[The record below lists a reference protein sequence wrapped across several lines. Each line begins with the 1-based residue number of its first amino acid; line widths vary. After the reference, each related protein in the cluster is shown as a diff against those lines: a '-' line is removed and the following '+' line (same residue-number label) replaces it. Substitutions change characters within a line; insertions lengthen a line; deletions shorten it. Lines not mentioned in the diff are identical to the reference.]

1 MAKTKIKLYSAG
13 GAGIN
18 QGKVFLGQSPAVGY
32 AQIDVALIDTSHS
45 NIGESVPAENIYIL
59 PNVDGSGKKR
69 AENHEE
75 IANTVKDV
83 LVKHKP
89 ADFNI
94 VVYSGAGGSGSVYG
108 PLLVRELMRNNLPVL
123 SIVIGNTTT
132 AIEAKNTLN
141 TLKSLDNIARKGG
154 VPAVVQYVQNTKTRP
169 RRAVDEFVKTAI
181 VALSL
186 LTSRENDE
194 LDTADV
200 SNWVR
205 YHNVTEV
212 PAQLALLDIVVDED
226 DAKNITDPVSVAS
239 IIDAGADAAIDFA
252 PDYGCVGY
260 KGTSVSTE
268 TPEIH
273 YVISIHDVPELYAA
287 ISSKAGEYEEA
298 KAARPTQQKLV
309 DEKRDNPTDSDLVL

>member
-1 MAKTKIKLYSAG
+1 MAKTKIKLYGAG

-18 QGKVFLGQSPAVGY
+18 QAKPFLGQTAAEGY
-32 AQIDVALIDTSHS
+32 AQIDVSLIDTSHS
-45 NIGESVPAENIYIL
+45 NIGENVAAENVYIL

-83 LVKHKP
+83 LVKQKP

-108 PLLVRELMRNNLPVL
+108 PLLVREMMRNNIPVL
-123 SIVIGNTTT
+123 SIVIGNATS

-141 TLKSLDNIARKGG
+141 TLKSLDHIARTVG
-154 VPAVVQYVQNTKTRP
+154 VPAVAQYIQNTKERP
-169 RRAVDEFVKTAI
+169 RRVVDQIINQSVTAL
-181 VALSL
+181 AL

-200 SNWVR
+200 ANWVR
-205 YHNVTEV
+205 YHNVTDV
-212 PAQLALLDIVVDED
+212 PAQLALLDIVVDEET
-226 DAKNITDPVSVAS
+226 AANITDPVSIAS
-239 IIDAGADAAIDFA
+239 IIDLGTDAALDFN
-252 PDYGCVGY
+252 PDYSCVGY
-260 KGTSVSTE
+260 KGTGVSSE

-287 ISSKAGEYEEA
+287 ISSKAGEYDEA

-309 DEKRDNPTDSDLVL
+309 DEKRDVSTESGLIL

>member
-1 MAKTKIKLYSAG
+1 MAKAKIKLYGAG

-18 QGKVFLGQSPAVGY
+18 QAKPFLGEATRPGY

-45 NIGESVPAENIYIL
+45 NISEGTASENIYIL

-108 PLLVRELMRNNLPVL
+108 PLLVNEMMRNNIPVL
-123 SIVIGNTTT
+123 SIIIGNTTT

-141 TLKSLDNIARKGG
+141 TLKTMDHLARSGG
-154 VPAVVQYVQNTKTRP
+154 VPAVVSYIQNSKDRP
-169 RRAVDEFVKTAI
+169 RRVVDQMVNTSVTAL
-181 VALSL
+181 AL
-186 LTSRENDE
+186 LTSRENNE

-200 SNWVR
+200 ANWVR
-205 YHNVTEV
+205 YHNVTDV
-212 PAQLALLDIVVDED
+212 PAQLALLDIVVDEET
-226 DAKNITDPVSVAS
+226 AKDITDPVSIAS
-239 IIDAGADAAIDFA
+239 IIDSGADAQIEFA

-260 KGTSVSTE
+260 KGADVSTE

-287 ISSKAGEYEEA
+287 ISAKAGEYDEA

-309 DEKRDNPTDSDLVL
+309 DEKRDNPTSSGLIL